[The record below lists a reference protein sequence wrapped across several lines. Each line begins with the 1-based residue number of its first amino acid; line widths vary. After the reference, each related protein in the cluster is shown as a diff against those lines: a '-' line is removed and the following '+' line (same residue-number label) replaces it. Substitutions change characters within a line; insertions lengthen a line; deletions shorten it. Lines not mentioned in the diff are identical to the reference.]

1 MAKKKAS
8 TTKPSIFVN
17 HITID
22 NLTYWSVRVILSIM
36 ILYVAHNL
44 ATNISKYIVIELKK
58 NVSIHKKL
66 IIYQLSEIIFYVI
79 FGMGILIALINI
91 GVQTTTILTLM
102 GTMAI
107 TVGLALQGIL
117 SNIFSGIYVALTDN
131 FRIGDVIRIYVPFI
145 PPIEGKVKDL
155 NITYAVLQEIK
166 TNQIIYIPNTS
177 ISGNV
182 IINLSKTN
190 NKEI

>member
-8 TTKPSIFVN
+8 TTKPSISVN